1 MGGGDSYELE
11 GGISW
16 RRLTNCYNY
25 FKKHSSRRGK
35 IAHISNVEKI
45 DRKKIF
51 LRDSPV
57 LARDFQRANAD
68 VGTEL

>member
-1 MGGGDSYELE
+1 M
-11 GGISW
+11 W
-16 RRLTNCYNY
+16 RKL
-25 FKKHSSRRGK
+25 
-35 IAHISNVEKI
+35 IE
-45 DRKKIF
+45 KKI